1 MTTTKRLVVQAV
13 AALAI
18 SSAIVVPWIG
28 AREDIAAHDART
40 LALESQVRVL
50 EQRLDYEQGPDGEPD
65 GVPIPFGVRLDS
77 VELQVA
83 SLTDRVDAMSPAE
96 PALADPAPADDAGAS
111 CLFDPSMGF

>member
-18 SSAIVVPWIG
+18 SSAIIVPWLG
-28 AREDIAAHDART
+28 AREDIVAHDARIM
-40 LALESQVRVL
+40 ALESQVRVL
-50 EQRLDYEQGPDGEPD
+50 EQRLDYEQGPEGELD

-83 SLTDRVDAMSPAE
+83 SLTGRVDAMSPAE
-96 PALADPAPADDAGAS
+96 SAAEPASVDDTGAS
-111 CLFDPSMGF
+111 CVLDPSMGF